1 MKLHQL
7 KISGYKR
14 LKEVTINFG
23 DATFLIGQN
32 NCGKSSILTAIEVLL
47 SGKKQL
53 TSYDYHSIIDEDT
66 GETKVDVTTIILE
79 AEFRNLPEE
88 ANTWRGFKGRI
99 FNYEVLEGLEETG
112 LSVTYRKTYELGKD
126 VIIEFKSKLREL
138 FEDFED
144 CKTPQDFIDKG
155 VSEETISE
163 FFPEL
168 DKAVGKSKAA
178 LENLEQIDEIWDIK
192 DEDIWFQN
200 PGGIPGNVLKMLP
213 RFLLIPVDLSSSE
226 IQGSGSGV
234 LSKTL
239 GELFETVRESSDH
252 FKEAQNHLK
261 NLAKEL
267 DPEDDTSEF
276 GKMMLDLNG
285 VLESVFPETK
295 LHATTNLSDPTN
307 LKPTFNVEMSSNIRT
322 SIEYQG
328 TGMIRA
334 TVFGMLRYRQKW
346 LSKKEDDHARSLI
359 ICFEE
364 PEIYLHPSAANQ
376 MREAIYDLSTSNSQ
390 IVAST
395 HSPYLIDISRK
406 PKQVLNRLYNC
417 GNHVDCDSF
426 SVTEKFKLLHDD
438 DKDYVKMLLKIDSHI
453 ARIFYANNVVVIEG
467 DTEDILIRESL
478 KRLPKKDYLKIL
490 SNFEIVKARGK
501 AAIIGFAKYLVSLGI
516 NPIVVHDRDNGVENA
531 AKFNEPIQNAVGEN
545 GRVIMMIE
553 SVEDEIGYVAT
564 YEKPF
569 KAYNETQKWGENWD
583 DMPEKWRAKLKE
595 IFGNYIP
602 DSADL

>member
-7 KISGYKR
+7 KIAGYKR

-32 NCGKSSILTAIEVLL
+32 NCGKSSILKAIEVLL

-53 TSYDYHSIIDEDT
+53 TSSDYHSMIDEET
-66 GETKVDVTTIILE
+66 GETKVDVTTVVLE

-88 ANTWRGFKGRI
+88 AKAWRGFKGRI
-99 FNYEVLEGLEETG
+99 FDYDVPEGFEETG

-138 FEDFED
+138 ATQFED
-144 CKTPQDFIDKG
+144 CKTPQDYIDKG
-155 VSEETISE
+155 ISEEVISE

-168 DKAVGKSKAA
+168 YKAIGKAKPA
-178 LENLEQIDEIWDIK
+178 LEKLEQIDEIWDIK

-213 RFLLIPVDLSSSE
+213 RFLLIPVDLSLSE

-239 GELFETVRESSDH
+239 GELFETVREGSDH
-252 FKEAQNHLK
+252 FKEAQSHLK

-295 LHATTNLSDPTN
+295 LHATTSLSDPTN

-322 SIEYQG
+322 SIEHQG
-328 TGMIRA
+328 TGMVRA

-346 LSKKEDDHARSLI
+346 LSQKEDEHARSLI

-390 IVAST
+390 IVSST

-406 PKQVLNRLYNC
+406 PRQVLNRLYNS

-426 SVTEKFKLLHDD
+426 SVTEKFKLLQGE

-490 SNFEIVKARGK
+490 SNFEVVKARGK
-501 AAIIGFAKYLVSLGI
+501 AAIIGLAKYLVSLGI
-516 NPIVVHDRDNGVENA
+516 NPIVVHDRDEGIENA
-531 AKFNEPIQNAVGEN
+531 VKFNQPIFDAVGEN
-545 GRVIMMIE
+545 GKVIMME
-553 SVEDEIGYVAT
+553 ENVEEEIGYVAT

-569 KAYNETQKWGENWD
+569 KAYNETQKWGDNWD
-583 DMPEKWRAKLKE
+583 DMPLKWRNKLKE
-595 IFGNYIP
+595 IFGEFIP
-602 DSADL
+602 